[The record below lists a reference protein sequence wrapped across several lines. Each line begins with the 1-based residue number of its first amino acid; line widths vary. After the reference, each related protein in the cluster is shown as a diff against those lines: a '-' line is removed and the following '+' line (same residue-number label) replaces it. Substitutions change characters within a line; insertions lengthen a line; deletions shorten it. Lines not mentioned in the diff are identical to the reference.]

1 MKKMDEN
8 NREGARNFE
17 KDGRNELFFFPVL
30 L

>member
-8 NREGARNFE
+8 NKEGARNIE
-17 KDGRNELFFFPVL
+17 KDGRNELFFSPVL